1 MKKSEPLENQDLKR
15 LELFL
20 LLTPIA
26 GFFPAL
32 WTLYRRK
39 GSPSEQATSR
49 LAVTLALMWV
59 LGTLLLQAGA
69 GSNPGEFGNLP
80 LLLTTSL
87 FSTSYFIVSFAL
99 MVRVWK
105 RQPLWLPGVSQI
117 AEKVLGKHLN

>member
-1 MKKSEPLENQDLKR
+1 MENPDLKR

-20 LLTPIA
+20 LVTPIA

-32 WTLYRRK
+32 WNLYRRK

-59 LGTLLLQAGA
+59 LGTILLQAG
-69 GSNPGEFGNLP
+69 SNAGEFGQFP

-87 FSTSYFIVSFAL
+87 FSTSYFLVSFAL
-99 MVRVWK
+99 MVRIWK
-105 RQPLWLPGVSQI
+105 RQPLWLPGISQI
-117 AEKVLGKHLN
+117 AEKVLGKHFN

>member
-1 MKKSEPLENQDLKR
+1 MKKTEPMENPDLKR

-20 LLTPIA
+20 LVTPIL

-32 WTLYRRK
+32 WNLYRRQ
-39 GSPSEQATSR
+39 GSPEERSASR

-59 LGTLLLQAGA
+59 LGTILLQAG
-69 GSNPGEFGNLP
+69 SNAGEFGSLP

-99 MVRVWK
+99 MVRIWK
-105 RQPLWLPGVSQI
+105 RQPLWLPGISQV
-117 AEKVLGKHLN
+117 AEKVLGKHFN

>member
-1 MKKSEPLENQDLKR
+1 MKNTQPAENPELER

-20 LLTPIA
+20 LLTPIV

-32 WTLYRRK
+32 WNLYRRK
-39 GSPSEQATSR
+39 GSPAERSASR

-59 LGTLLLQAGA
+59 LGTLLLQAG
-69 GSNPGEFGNLP
+69 SNAGEFGSLP
-80 LLLTTSL
+80 LQLTTSL

-105 RQPLWLPGVSQI
+105 RQPLWLPGISQI
-117 AEKVLGKHLN
+117 AEKVLGKHLS

>member
-1 MKKSEPLENQDLKR
+1 MKKSEPIENPDLKR

-20 LLTPIA
+20 LVTPIL

-32 WTLYRRK
+32 WNLYRRK
-39 GSPSEQATSR
+39 GSQEERSASR

-59 LGTLLLQAGA
+59 LGTLLLQAG
-69 GSNPGEFGNLP
+69 SNAGEFGSLP

-87 FSTSYFIVSFAL
+87 FSTSYFLVSFAL

-105 RQPLWLPGVSQI
+105 RQPLWLPGISQI
-117 AEKVLGKHLN
+117 AEKVLGKHLS